1 MFDPLGLK
9 PKDVAGLEAMQAKE
23 INNGR
28 LAMIAMAGMV
38 VQELVTGNKLF

>member
-38 VQELVTGNKLF
+38 VQEGVSGGKLF

>member
-38 VQELVTGNKLF
+38 VQELVTGN